1 MSTDDPLALPGIP
14 RDDAGPVFRAPWEAQ
29 AFGMT
34 LALFERGCFTWR
46 EWAQRLAA
54 QIAAAQIAAT
64 GARGEHDDGSR
75 YYEHW
80 LAALEQLAAEK
91 GLASRHEMVERKTA
105 WDAAARATPHG
116 RPIVLPDK

>member
-1 MSTDDPLALPGIP
+1 MSAPDPLALPGIP
-14 RDDAGPVFRAPWEAQ
+14 RDADGPVFRAPWEAQ

-46 EWAQRLAA
+46 EWTQRLAA
-54 QIAAAQIAAT
+54 QIAAARD
-64 GARGEHDDGSR
+64 RGEDDRGGSR

-91 GLASRHEMVERKTA
+91 GLTSRREMDARKQA

-116 RPIVLPDK
+116 RPIVLPNR